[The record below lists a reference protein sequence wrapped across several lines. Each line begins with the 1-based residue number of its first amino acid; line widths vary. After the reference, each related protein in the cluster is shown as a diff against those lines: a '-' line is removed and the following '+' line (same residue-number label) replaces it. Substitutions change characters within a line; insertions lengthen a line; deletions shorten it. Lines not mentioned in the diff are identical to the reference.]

1 MSEHMPDNGDIQNPL
16 ASLKIETNIP
26 LSLTILTL
34 NLTWQKLLPAQ
45 PAHQKSAAPADI
57 EGIVLLESYSRDEF
71 YDCGKQACLP
81 LIVSCLG
88 EQNN

>member
-1 MSEHMPDNGDIQNPL
+1 MSEHMPDNGDIQSPL

-26 LSLTILTL
+26 LSLAIPTL
-34 NLTWQKLLPAQ
+34 DLTWQKLLPAIS
-45 PAHQKSAAPADI
+45 HQKSAAPADI
-57 EGIVLLESYSRDEF
+57 EGTVLLESYSRDEF